1 MNNKLSIVMCNCVYF
16 RSLVKV
22 QWLWLK
28 LVYNS
33 PT

>member
-1 MNNKLSIVMCNCVYF
+1 MNNKLSIVMCSCVYF
-16 RSLVKV
+16 NSFAKV